1 MQKGKHMPDFS
12 TMAQMMQNTANPQP
26 RGMPIM
32 RGVAAPAPASAP
44 MPPPGMMAGGPGGAP
59 PAGGPGGGDP
69 MSQLME
75 QIVTL
80 FQQQTG
86 RMPTQEEV
94 QTILAQVG
102 GGGAPG
108 GPPPMPGA
116 APGMPP
122 GGAPGGGPP
131 LPPNTNAS
139 TIRR

>member
-59 PAGGPGGGDP
+59 PGAPGNADP

-86 RMPTQEEV
+86 RMP
-94 QTILAQVG
+94 
-102 GGGAPG
+102 GATSAEMAVSG
-108 GPPPMPGA
+108 VDGDPMSNENLFTSS
-116 APGMPP
+116 
-122 GGAPGGGPP
+122 
-131 LPPNTNAS
+131 LPQ
-139 TIRR
+139 RRQR

>member
-1 MQKGKHMPDFS
+1 
-12 TMAQMMQNTANPQP
+12 
-26 RGMPIM
+26 
-32 RGVAAPAPASAP
+32 
-44 MPPPGMMAGGPGGAP
+44 
-59 PAGGPGGGDP
+59 

-116 APGMPP
+116 APG
-122 GGAPGGGPP
+122 GAPGGGPP